1 MIFRLVIIV
10 FFALVYYIVNM
21 VKYLDEVVKQV
32 KKGSIPKNIFLHF
45 NNAFLSLDITK
56 DLSLFD
62 IKQLKTSENTG
73 RIYYR
78 LRKGKYRAIFYIE
91 EENIFV
97 IAIDKREE
105 VYKKWQ

>member
-1 MIFRLVIIV
+1 MIRYYEDILKRL
-10 FFALVYYIVNM
+10 
-21 VKYLDEVVKQV
+21 
-32 KKGSIPKNIFLHF
+32 KKGQIRKEIFVHF
-45 NNAFLSLDITK
+45 NNAFSSLDLTK

-62 IKQLKTSENTG
+62 IKQLRKAEEKS

-78 LRKGKYRAIFYIE
+78 LRKGKYRSIFYLE
-91 EENIFV
+91 EDDIVV

>member
-1 MIFRLVIIV
+1 
-10 FFALVYYIVNM
+10 M
-21 VKYLDEVVKQV
+21 VKYIEEVLKRV
-32 KKGSIPKNIFLHF
+32 KKGLIPKEIFVHF
-45 NNAFLSLDITK
+45 NNAFISLDVTK
-56 DLSLFD
+56 DLTLFD
-62 IKQLKTSENTG
+62 IKQLKISEETK

-91 EENIFV
+91 ELDIFV

>member
-1 MIFRLVIIV
+1 MI
-10 FFALVYYIVNM
+10 
-21 VKYLDEVVKQV
+21 KYLEEILKRIKKRKIPEEVF
-32 KKGSIPKNIFLHF
+32 IHF
-45 NNAFLSLDITK
+45 NNAFASIDLTK
-56 DLSLFD
+56 DLELFD
-62 IKQLKTSENTG
+62 IKQLKKSEDKN
-73 RIYYR
+73 RKYFR